1 MNPVINQAQITNYA
15 PPTSEDAE
23 ISVLGAM
30 LLDNNVIDL
39 VVQILNKDSF
49 YKNAHKKIFQTIVDL
64 YNKEHAVDLVILKEE
79 LSKGGLL
86 EEVGGITYLIEI
98 EESVPMAA
106 NVEYYAKIVRE
117 KAIKRNLIDAA
128 IKIQKDACDDILDSD
143 ELLDKAER
151 NIFEITQKKYLKQ
164 ANRLYDVL
172 KDTFDR
178 IDDLHDRKNRL
189 TGLSTGFYELD
200 DMTCGLQPSEL
211 IIIAARPSMGKTSLA
226 LNILE
231 HIGVVLKKPSL
242 LFSLEMTSH
251 QIAQN
256 MLCSHAKINA
266 YKMRRGMLEDELWG
280 NLTLA
285 MGTLSNAPI
294 FIDDTSGLSILEI
307 RAKARRL
314 KAKEDIQLVI
324 VDYLQLIESLRAEN
338 RQQEISLISRSLKSL
353 ARELGTPVIAVS
365 QLNRSVEAREGHR
378 PRMSDLR
385 ESGSIEQDADVI
397 LLLHRD
403 DYYDPE
409 KNRGVAEINIAKQR
423 NGPTGS
429 IKLTFLSHFMRFENL
444 AEQNINEEI

>member
-1 MNPVINQAQITNYA
+1 MNPALNHIQTTNYA
-15 PPTSEDAE
+15 PPTNEDAE

-49 YKNAHKKIFQTIVDL
+49 YKKAHKDIFQTIIDL

-79 LSKGGLL
+79 LSKRALL
-86 EEVGGITYLIEI
+86 EDVGGIGYLMEI

-106 NVEYYAKIVRE
+106 NVEYYARIVRE
-117 KAIKRNLIDAA
+117 KAIKRNLIDTA

-164 ANRLYDVL
+164 TNRLYDVL
-172 KDTFDR
+172 KETFDR
-178 IDDLHDRKNRL
+178 IEDLHDRKNRL
-189 TGLSTGFYELD
+189 TGLSTGFYDLD

-231 HIGVVLKKPSL
+231 HVGVVLKKPSI
-242 LFSLEMTSH
+242 LFSLEMTAH

-256 MLCSHAKINA
+256 MLCSHAKIDA
-266 YKMRRGMLEDELWG
+266 YKMRRGKLEDELWG

-285 MGTLSNAPI
+285 MGTLSNGPI
-294 FIDDTSGLSILEI
+294 FIDDTPGLSVLEI

-314 KAKEDIQLVI
+314 KAKEDVQLVI
-324 VDYLQLIESLRAEN
+324 VDYLQLIESPRAEN

-353 ARELGTPVIAVS
+353 ARELNVPVIAVS
-365 QLNRSVEAREGHR
+365 QLNRSVESREGHR

-397 LLLHRD
+397 ILLHRD
-403 DYYDPE
+403 DYYNPE
-409 KNRGVAEINIAKQR
+409 KNTGVAEINIAKQR

-429 IKLTFLSHFMRFENL
+429 IKLTFLSHFMRFESL
-444 AEQNINEEI
+444 AAQNISEEI